1 MAHINLLPWREQLRE
16 ERKREFIVLLLGVL
30 IIAAG
35 IIVMI
40 DHSFRSDMRYQQAR
54 NDFLRREILVL
65 DARVAEID
73 QLKEQKAQI
82 NARMEVIH
90 ELQGSRPVIVRIFDE
105 MVKALPTGVYFNA
118 LQREGDRLQIEGIA
132 ESNNKVSELM
142 RRLDNS
148 EWFSN
153 PSLQQISAAA
163 VDANSDQRQANAFSL
178 TLFLQSP
185 ERGEQH

>member
-1 MAHINLLPWREQLRE
+1 MARINLLPWRDQQRE
-16 ERKREFIVLLLGVL
+16 ERKREFIVLLISVF
-30 IIAAG
+30 ITAVG

-40 DHSFRSDMRYQQAR
+40 DRNFRADIRYQELR
-54 NDFLRREILVL
+54 NDLLHREILVL

-73 QLKEQKAQI
+73 QLKEQEAQI

-163 VDANSDQRQANAFSL
+163 ADANSDQRQANAFSL